1 MTKFTTRFFSAALGA
16 SLSAA
21 IAFGATS
28 AKAEMDLKFSLDWKY
43 EGPAAPYIL
52 AKKNGYYAD
61 EGLDVTID
69 SGNGS
74 VGAITRV
81 ASGAYDVSL
90 ADINSLVEFNATNP
104 DRAMKS
110 IFMVYDRPPFA
121 LFMLKKS
128 GITKPEDLIGK
139 TLGAPVFDAS
149 RKLYPAFA
157 SATGLDVDA
166 VKWES
171 MDPPLREPMLVRGD
185 VDAITGHYFTSIL
198 NLQAQGIGKEDL
210 TVFQYKDF
218 GMDFYGNGLL
228 ASPEMMEKHP
238 EELRG
243 FLRAVV
249 KGWRAA
255 IEDPASAIAA
265 LKEVDPLIDPA
276 LELQRLQMAID
287 ENVVTPDSL
296 ENGMGMVKTD
306 RMAKAIDQVALAF
319 GFENKP
325 TVGDVFT
332 DVFMPGESDRQI
344 K

>member
-1 MTKFTTRFFSAALGA
+1 MTSFTNRLLAAALGA
-16 SLSAA
+16 AVALGAQSAMAQMA
-21 IAFGATS
+21 I
-28 AKAEMDLKFSLDWKY
+28 KFSLDWKF

-52 AKKNGYYAD
+52 AKKNGYFD
-61 EGLDVTID
+61 EEGLDVTID

-90 ADINSLVEFNATNP
+90 ADINSLVEFNVSNP

-110 IFMVYDRPPFA
+110 IFMVYDRPPFS

-139 TLGAPVFDAS
+139 KLGAPVFDAS

-157 SATGLDVDA
+157 SATGLAPDA
-166 VKWES
+166 VTWES

-198 NLQAQGIGKEDL
+198 NLQAQGISKDDL
-210 TVFQYKDF
+210 TIFQYKDF

-228 ASPEMMEKHP
+228 ASPDMMENHA
-238 EELRG
+238 EELRA
-243 FLRAVV
+243 FLRAIV

-255 IEDPASAIAA
+255 IADPASAIEA

-287 ENVVTPDSL
+287 ENVVTPDTL
-296 ENGMGMVKTD
+296 KNGMGLIKTD
-306 RMAKAIDQVALAF
+306 RMAKAIDQVALSF
-319 GFENKP
+319 GFETKP
-325 TVGDVFT
+325 TIGDIFT
-332 DVFMPGESDRQI
+332 DVFMPGAEDRKI

>member
-1 MTKFTTRFFSAALGA
+1 MTKFTNRFLSAALGVA
-16 SLSAA
+16 F
-21 IAFGATS
+21 AFGATS
-28 AKAEMDLKFSLDWKY
+28 AMADTELKFSLDWKY

-90 ADINSLVEFNATNP
+90 ADINSLVEFNASNP

-128 GITKPEDLIGK
+128 GITKPEDLVGK

-157 SATGLDVDA
+157 EATGLKLDD

-185 VDAITGHYFTSIL
+185 VDAISGHYFTSIL
-198 NLQAQGIGKEDL
+198 NLQAQGIGSARPGAVGDR
-210 TVFQYKDF
+210 D
-218 GMDFYGNGLL
+218 G
-228 ASPEMMEKHP
+228 
-238 EELRG
+238 LRG
-243 FLRAVV
+243 V
-249 KGWRAA
+249 A
-255 IEDPASAIAA
+255 IFGHPPHLAQGILNQCARHDRGFGEVTEDRGGHGRGAQAEGPF
-265 LKEVDPLIDPA
+265 
-276 LELQRLQMAID
+276 
-287 ENVVTPDSL
+287 
-296 ENGMGMVKTD
+296 
-306 RMAKAIDQVALAF
+306 VALQQNRCDMRT
-319 GFENKP
+319 GMWRNSY
-325 TVGDVFT
+325 VF
-332 DVFMPGESDRQI
+332 
-344 K
+344 

>member
-1 MTKFTTRFFSAALGA
+1 MTTLTNRLLGAAIGAAVALGA
-16 SLSAA
+16 HAA
-21 IAFGATS
+21 LADMAI
-28 AKAEMDLKFSLDWKY
+28 KFSLDWKY
-43 EGPAAPYIL
+43 EGPAAPYLL
-52 AKKNGYYAD
+52 AKKNGYFEE

-81 ASGAYDVSL
+81 ASGAYDLSL
-90 ADINSLVEFNATNP
+90 ADINSLVEFNASNP

-121 LFMLKKS
+121 LFMLKSS

-157 SATGLDVDA
+157 SATGLDLDA
-166 VKWES
+166 VTWES

-185 VDAITGHYFTSIL
+185 VDAISGHYFTSIL
-198 NLQAQGIGKEDL
+198 NLQAQGVAKDDL
-210 TVFQYKDF
+210 TVFMYKDF
-218 GMDFYGNGLL
+218 GMDFYGNGIL
-228 ASPEMMEKHP
+228 ASPDMMENHP
-238 EELRG
+238 EEVKG
-243 FLRAVV
+243 FLRGVV
-249 KGWRAA
+249 KGWAAA
-255 IEDPASAIAA
+255 IADPQSAIDA
-265 LKEVDPLIDPA
+265 LKEVDPLINPD

-287 ENVVTPDSL
+287 ENVVTPATL
-296 ENGMGMVKTD
+296 EEGMGLVKAD

-325 TVGDVFT
+325 SVDDIYT
-332 DVFMPGESDRQI
+332 DEFMPSAEDRML

>member
-1 MTKFTTRFFSAALGA
+1 MNRFTNRLLGAALGTA
-16 SLSAA
+16 M
-21 IAFGATS
+21 AFGAH
-28 AKAEMDLKFSLDWKY
+28 AAMADMAIKFSLDWKF

-52 AKKNGYYAD
+52 AKKNGYFD
-61 EGLDVTID
+61 EEGLDVTID

-90 ADINSLVEFNATNP
+90 ADINSLVEFNASNP

-166 VKWES
+166 VTWES

-198 NLQAQGIGKEDL
+198 NLQAQGVTKDDL

-228 ASPEMMEKHP
+228 ASPDMMENHP
-238 EELRG
+238 EELQA

-255 IEDPASAIAA
+255 IADPQAAIAA
-265 LKEVDPLIDPA
+265 LGEVDPLIDPA
-276 LELQRLQMAID
+276 LEVQRLQMAID
-287 ENVVTPDSL
+287 ENVVTPDTL
-296 ENGMGMVKTD
+296 ENGMGLVKTD

-319 GFENKP
+319 GFEHKP
-325 TVGDVFT
+325 TVDDVFT
-332 DVFMPGESDRQI
+332 DAFMPDAADRQI

>member
-1 MTKFTTRFFSAALGA
+1 MTTFTNRLLGAAVGAAFALGA
-16 SLSAA
+16 HSAM
-21 IAFGATS
+21 
-28 AKAEMDLKFSLDWKY
+28 AEMAIKFSLDWKY
-43 EGPAAPYIL
+43 EGPAAPYLL
-52 AKKNGYYAD
+52 AKKNGYFEE

-90 ADINSLVEFNATNP
+90 ADINSLVEFNASNP

-157 SATGLDVDA
+157 SATGLELDA
-166 VKWES
+166 VTWES

-185 VDAITGHYFTSIL
+185 VDAISGHYFTSVL
-198 NLQAQGIGKEDL
+198 NLQAQGITKDDL

-228 ASPEMMEKHP
+228 ASPEMMEDHP
-238 EELRG
+238 EELRA
-243 FLRAVV
+243 FLRGVV

-255 IEDPASAIAA
+255 IADPASAIAA
-265 LKEVDPLIDPA
+265 LKEVDPLIDSD

-287 ENVVTPDSL
+287 ENVVTPDSIA
-296 ENGMGMVKTD
+296 NGMGLVKTD

-332 DVFMPGESDRQI
+332 DIFMPGEEDRKI

>member
-1 MTKFTTRFFSAALGA
+1 MTKFTNRFLSAALGVA
-16 SLSAA
+16 F
-21 IAFGATS
+21 AFGATS
-28 AKAEMDLKFSLDWKY
+28 AMADTELKFSLDWKY

-90 ADINSLVEFNATNP
+90 ADINSLVEFNASNP

-128 GITKPEDLIGK
+128 GITKPEDLVGK

-157 SATGLDVDA
+157 EATGLKLDD

-185 VDAITGHYFTSIL
+185 VDAISGHYFTSIL

-210 TVFQYKDF
+210 TVFQYKDY
-218 GMDFYGNGLL
+218 GMDFYGNGIL
-228 ASPEMMEKHP
+228 ASPDMMENHP

-255 IEDPASAIAA
+255 IADPASAIAA
-265 LKEVDPLIDPA
+265 LKEVDPLIDPS

-287 ENVVTPDSL
+287 ENVVTPATIKD
-296 ENGMGMVKTD
+296 GMGLVKTD

-325 TVGDVFT
+325 SVGDVYT
-332 DVFMPGESDRQI
+332 SVFLPGEKDRQI

>member
-1 MTKFTTRFFSAALGA
+1 MTKFTNRLLGAAIGAAMALGA
-16 SLSAA
+16 QAASAQMA
-21 IAFGATS
+21 I
-28 AKAEMDLKFSLDWKY
+28 KFSLDWKF

-52 AKKNGYYAD
+52 AKKNGYFAD

-110 IFMVYDRPPFA
+110 IFMVYDRPPFS
-121 LFMLKKS
+121 LFMLKSS

-139 TLGAPVFDAS
+139 KLGAPVFDAS
-149 RKLYPAFA
+149 RKLFPAFA
-157 SATGLDVDA
+157 EATGLSLDDVT
-166 VKWES
+166 WES

-198 NLQAQGIGKEDL
+198 NLQAQGVGKDDL
-210 TVFQYKDF
+210 VIFQYKDF

-228 ASPEMMEKHP
+228 ASPDMMENHA
-238 EELRG
+238 EELRA
-243 FLRAVV
+243 FLRGIV

-276 LELQRLQMAID
+276 LEQQRLQMAID
-287 ENVVTPDSL
+287 ENVVTPVTIK
-296 ENGMGMVKTD
+296 EGMGQVKTD

-319 GFENKP
+319 GFENTL

-332 DVFMPGESDRQI
+332 DIFMPGEKDRMI